1 MSETALIFD
10 IKRYAIHD
18 GPGIRTTF
26 FLMGCPLRCLW
37 CQNPESFKNE
47 QRIAFNPMK
56 CIGCDA
62 CRAVCDKLDE
72 TRRLPRAACTL
83 CGDCVAVCHTG
94 ARVFTGKE
102 MTPEEVLKIAL
113 EEKVFYDSSNG
124 GVTFS
129 GGECLMHAD
138 FMFQILKLC
147 QESGIH
153 TVVDTCGAVP
163 WQTFE
168 RVRPYTNLFLYDL
181 KVMNPDKH
189 REYTGSDNHRI
200 LNNLENLCAAGSD
213 VIIRIPLIP
222 GLTDTVDNIEAI
234 GRFIADRLKNRIIR
248 AELLPYNKLAAS
260 KYGERTIWT
269 DGGPGPYPL
278 ADLEPQDKETV
289 QLIAERLQAKNI
301 QVYAESL

>member
-1 MSETALIFD
+1 MSTKVLVFD

-37 CQNPESFKNE
+37 CQNPESFRAE
-47 QRIAFNPMK
+47 QWIAFNPMK

-62 CRAVCDKLDE
+62 CRTVCDKLDE
-72 TRRLPRAACTL
+72 TCRLPRAACTL
-83 CGDCVAVCHTG
+83 CGDCIAVCHTG

-102 MTPEEVLKIAL
+102 MTPEEVFKIAL
-113 EEKVFYDSSNG
+113 EEKVFYEASNG

-138 FMFQILKLC
+138 FMEQSLRLC
-147 QESGIH
+147 QKAGIH
-153 TVVDTCGAVP
+153 TAVDTCGAVP
-163 WQTFE
+163 WQTFD

-181 KVMNPDKH
+181 KVIDPDKH
-189 REYTGSDNHRI
+189 RAYTGLGNQLILDN
-200 LNNLENLCAAGSD
+200 LQKLCAGGAD

-222 GLTDTVDNIEAI
+222 GLTDTTDNIEAI
-234 GRFIADRLKNRIIR
+234 GRFIAEKLENRIIR

-269 DGGPGPYPL
+269 DGGLGPYPL
-278 ADLEPQDKETV
+278 PDLEPQDKRV
-289 QLIAERLQAKNI
+289 VRALAAHLQVKNI
-301 QVYAESL
+301 PVYAESL